1 MAKQQLH
8 RRLSGEQVKFILNKY
23 LTGEIRAGAAI
34 AKLGLGRTRFYQ
46 LAAACESDQAN
57 FSIDYARRRPTRK
70 IDLAIEKNILA
81 ELEFEKTNIIEKKD
95 VPTKRYNYSYIRNL
109 LKEKYGQQVSLDTI
123 ISRAKSHDCYLG
135 RPPKK
140 IHDRQIL
147 SHYIGELVQHDCSH
161 HLFAPD
167 AEVKWHLITSL
178 DDFSR
183 KILYGDLWEEE
194 TSFNHIL
201 SAQEVCLNHGVPY
214 SYYVDQHRI
223 FRYVK
228 SRDIKSYWV
237 NYTKFTDDVDPQWKQ
252 VMKDLKVEVIYA
264 LSAQAK
270 GKIERP
276 YQWLQDHLVRTCVRE
291 GIKKISQAREILK
304 QEIFLYNCRRVHST
318 TKEIPLIRFERAVRE
333 KQSLF
338 REFKIEPPFLS
349 AKDIFCLR
357 DQRIADGYRKIHYL
371 KTAFELP
378 NALPGQTINLKIY
391 PDPKTG
397 ITEIRFWH
405 KNNFLGSQ
413 KFKISGLNNVHF

>member
-23 LTGEIRAGAAI
+23 LTGEIKAGAAI
-34 AKLGLGRTRFYQ
+34 AKLGIGRTRFYQ
-46 LAAACESDQAN
+46 LADKCESDRAN
-57 FSIDYARRRPTRK
+57 FNIDYGRREATRK
-70 IDLAIEKNILA
+70 IDAAVEKNILN
-81 ELEFEKTNIIEKKD
+81 ELKFEKVHIIGNKE
-95 VPTKRYNYSYIRNL
+95 VPTKRYNYSYIQNL
-109 LKEKYGQQVSLDTI
+109 LQDKYRQRVSLNTI
-123 ISRAKSHDCYLG
+123 INRAKSHGCYLG
-135 RPPKK
+135 RPAKK

-147 SHYIGELVQHDCSH
+147 SHYIGELVQHDCSY

-178 DDFSR
+178 DDYSR
-183 KILYGDLWEEE
+183 ALLYGDLWEEE

-201 SAQEVCLNHGVPY
+201 AAQKVVLNHGAPF

-237 NYTKFTDDVDPQWKQ
+237 NYTKFTDDADPQWKQ

-318 TKEIPLIRFERAVRE
+318 TKEIPMIRFERALRE

-338 REFKIEPPFLS
+338 REFKVVPPFLS

-357 DQRIADGYRKIHYL
+357 DRRIVDGYRKIHYL
-371 KTAFELP
+371 KTVFELP
-378 NALPGQTINLKIY
+378 NALPGQTIDLKIY

-405 KNNFLGSQ
+405 KDKFMGAQ
-413 KFKISGLNNVHF
+413 KVKISDLNNVHF